1 MQNPSVLATRA
12 TRKTT
17 RFGLRDAKC
26 NAAGAMH
33 RVAWALQ
40 NSKEIGLICEKPW
53 ENQGLPAE
61 RTGTELFDV
70 FPMFFE
76 VRKVPFSL
84 DSPPKNNPQSVSSC
98 FRVFGGSHIPCFR
111 VFGVFRGSLVFRDK
125 SNQHGDGFEDANGFS
140 HTAKKV

>member
-1 MQNPSVLATRA
+1 
-12 TRKTT
+12 
-17 RFGLRDAKC
+17 
-26 NAAGAMH
+26 
-33 RVAWALQ
+33 
-40 NSKEIGLICEKPW
+40 
-53 ENQGLPAE
+53 
-61 RTGTELFDV
+61 
-70 FPMFFE
+70 MFFE

-84 DSPPKNNPQSVSSC
+84 DSPPKNNPQSVISC